1 MPQPEPSKCF
11 STACLVLQLHVT
23 ARAATREE
31 KFTSETLKRLIP
43 YVRSEQG
50 EGQPL
55 LLLLRESIRGRMD
68 LEQQPDR
75 HSPCT
80 NPH

>member
-1 MPQPEPSKCF
+1 MPQPEPSKCS
-11 STACLVLQLHVT
+11 STACLLLQLHMT
-23 ARAATREE
+23 ARAATER
-31 KFTSETLKRLIP
+31 KNLTSETLKRLIP

-50 EGQPL
+50 GGQPL

-68 LEQQPDR
+68 LEQQPDH